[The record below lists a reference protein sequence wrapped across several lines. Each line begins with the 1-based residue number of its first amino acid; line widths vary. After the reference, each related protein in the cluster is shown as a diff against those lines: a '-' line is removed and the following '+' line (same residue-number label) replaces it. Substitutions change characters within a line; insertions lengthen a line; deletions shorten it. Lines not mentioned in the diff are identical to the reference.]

1 MKPRGDQAK
10 SPRDSDPT
18 RETSPDHVI
27 QGERPR
33 TRLGRRRRL
42 PADTGTRDHWHGA
55 AEAEPEPD
63 PVRTP
68 VVSPD
73 LPDNGR
79 ISRRVDGLRTRT
91 GVEAFWHT
99 KSELALDRNCALVSA
114 DEHGEA

>member
-1 MKPRGDQAK
+1 MRSKASAPEQDLAGAGHCRRTLA
-10 SPRDSDPT
+10 P
-18 RETSPDHVI
+18 ETT
-27 QGERPR
+27 GMERP
-33 TRLGRRRRL
+33 
-42 PADTGTRDHWHGA
+42 DQ
-55 AEAEPEPD
+55 AEPEPD